1 MNKKVSTLF
10 IAVCLVACGKTQEA
24 PTSTQVA
31 AKVDKSEISILQIN
45 QVMKSAGSVTSE
57 NAKQIRLQVLEK
69 LIEQQLLLN
78 KAVDEKVDRTPEV
91 LTAIEAAKRE
101 IITQAYVQNLVAKSV
116 KVSNI
121 DIKKYFDA
129 QPGLFTNRK
138 IYAIQDVGVEKKDGL
153 ADAIMNELAN
163 RNNMA
168 ELTEWLKSQDI
179 KFSAEAHTKPAE
191 QLPLDILAKLSEMK
205 DGAIGVF
212 ETGNAIHA
220 IKVIRAES
228 APIDLATATPFI
240 KSYLT
245 KVEANKLVADEVA
258 KFRKVAQIEYMGEFS
273 AESSNNKSNA
283 NDTNGKD
290 TLPKLAQDPSVNQSA
305 IDKGVAGLK

>member
-1 MNKKVSTLF
+1 MFEKLKCFYQKYTYKKVSTLF

-24 PTSTQVA
+24 PASTQVA

-153 ADAIMNELAN
+153 ADAIMNDL
-163 RNNMA
+163 
-168 ELTEWLKSQDI
+168 
-179 KFSAEAHTKPAE
+179 SAH
-191 QLPLDILAKLSEMK
+191 
-205 DGAIGVF
+205 GVF
-212 ETGNAIHA
+212 VRITSTQLCMLIKGTMQQDSKVITLESRGVLAETGTLRDEA
-220 IKVIRAES
+220 
-228 APIDLATATPFI
+228 LAM
-240 KSYLT
+240 LGGGQ
-245 KVEANKLVADEVA
+245 ANV
-258 KFRKVAQIEYMGEFS
+258 
-273 AESSNNKSNA
+273 
-283 NDTNGKD
+283 
-290 TLPKLAQDPSVNQSA
+290 
-305 IDKGVAGLK
+305 

>member
-1 MNKKVSTLF
+1 MNKKISTLF

-45 QVMKSAGSVTSE
+45 QVMKSAGNVTSE

-78 KAVDEKVDRTPEV
+78 KAMDEKVDRTPEV

-179 KFSAEAHTKPAE
+179 KFSAESHTKPAE

-205 DGAIGVF
+205 DGTIGVF

-245 KVEANKLVADEVA
+245 KVEANKLVVDEVA

-273 AESSNNKSNA
+273 VESLNNKSNA
-283 NDTNGKD
+283 NGANVKD
-290 TLPKLAQDPSVNQSA
+290 SAKLVKDHSVNQSA